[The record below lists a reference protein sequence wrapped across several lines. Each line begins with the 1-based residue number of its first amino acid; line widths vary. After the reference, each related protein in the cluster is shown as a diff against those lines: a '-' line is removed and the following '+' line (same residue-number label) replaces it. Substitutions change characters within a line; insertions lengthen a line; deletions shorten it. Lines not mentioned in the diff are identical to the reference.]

1 MFSAPARMLKAFL
14 DGLHPDLSR
23 TFLPWI
29 IKHPRYLKAAI
40 PLAHSFREA
49 TKRRDQLR
57 SEKLRIPPVL
67 ILSVTSSCNL
77 RCVGCYAAATGT
89 VSQESQR
96 EPHKENHQLDLDKW
110 RSVLNEARQLG
121 VFGFIIAG
129 GEPFLYQGILELC
142 MEFKDRFFLIVTNG
156 TTMNESH
163 FKLLRRVSN
172 VAMIISLEGDASATD
187 SRRGPGVYKRIM
199 SSFKRLWAIGVLTG
213 FSATVTRENFEYW
226 ADTESLHRLWKKGL
240 RIGVFIEY
248 IPSNNG
254 NDGTRQSLSP
264 CSDEGLMLNQEER
277 ARFRYHVIQYREN
290 NPMVVIHSPND
301 EKYYGGCVS
310 AGQGFAHV
318 TPSGDVTACPVSN
331 LATHS
336 LRNSSLREALA
347 SPLFI
352 EIRKNGHLLEDHDLP
367 CALLSHEDE
376 VMALARSVGAYRTDT
391 REPV

>member
-1 MFSAPARMLKAFL
+1 MLSAPARILKGFL
-14 DGLHPDLSR
+14 DGLHPDLTR

-40 PLAHSFREA
+40 PLARSFRQA

-77 RCVGCYAAATGT
+77 HCVGCYAAATGT
-89 VSQESQR
+89 VSQNGQ
-96 EPHKENHQLDLDKW
+96 PNGPLQNNHLDLEKW
-110 RSVLNEARQLG
+110 RSVLKEARQLG

-129 GEPFLYQGILELC
+129 GEPFLYPGILELC
-142 MEFKDRFFLIVTNG
+142 MEFKDRFFLVVTNG
-156 TTMNESH
+156 TTMNDSH
-163 FKLLRRVSN
+163 FKLLKRASN
-172 VAMIISLEGDASATD
+172 VAVVISMEGGAAATD
-187 SRRGPGVYKRIM
+187 SRRGPGVHKSIM
-199 SSFKRLWAIGVLTG
+199 RSFKRLWDIGVLTG

-226 ADTESLHRLWKKGL
+226 IDTESLHRLWARGL

-264 CSDEGLMLNQEER
+264 CSDDGLMLTQEER
-277 ARFRYHVIQYREN
+277 ERFRYHIIQYREN
-290 NPMVVIHSPND
+290 NPMAVIHSPND

-336 LRNSSLREALA
+336 LRNTSLREALA
-347 SPLFI
+347 SPLFM
-352 EIRKNGHLLEDHDLP
+352 EIRKNGHILENHDLP
-367 CALLSHEDE
+367 CALLSNQDE
-376 VMALARSVGAYRTDT
+376 VLLLARSVGAYQTDT
-391 REPV
+391 GEPV